1 MVEGTRP
8 VARIQSPA
16 VSDSFPGTHAP
27 YAAIIVDPDP
37 VWRQNAERT
46 IGAYAATIDA
56 KDWDATVAT
65 LRREPANIVVVGPH
79 VTLSVADQVA
89 PLLRSMP
96 QLGVLLVMDSLD
108 IDGLRE
114 ALRAGVREVLPAS
127 TNPDELQQA
136 VGRLTDVIAP
146 LPPRRAAP
154 VPAAFGGPPKGKL
167 VMVCSA
173 KGGTGV
179 STVAANLAAALVT
192 VGKKVALCDADPVF
206 GDLPL
211 LLGMKAPAEID
222 YGELPKKLQPEEV
235 VEQLAEHKA
244 SGVQLLSMF
253 RAHVPLNDLPE
264 DLIMAVIAGLQSA
277 SDVAVI
283 DVPAPL
289 VNVAEYLVHADE
301 LFFVAGTDVA
311 SLKNLRVARQLMTDA
326 GLPVNRS
333 WLVLNRIRNFSDF
346 EPSTYSTIVGLP
358 VVCGIPDSPVVPA
371 AGDNAQLFVQTAPK
385 DGATRAILKL
395 AQDLAGRFDEIDAGA
410 TP

>member
-1 MVEGTRP
+1 
-8 VARIQSPA
+8 
-16 VSDSFPGTHAP
+16 VSDPNLGASPP

-46 IGAYAATIDA
+46 ISAYAATA
-56 KDWDATVAT
+56 QANDWDTAITT
-65 LRREPANIVVVGPH
+65 LRANPANIIVVGPH
-79 VTLSVADQVA
+79 ATLSVVDQVA
-89 PLLRSMP
+89 PQLRRTP

-136 VGRLTDVIAP
+136 VGRLTDVIPP
-146 LPPRRAAP
+146 LPTYRP
-154 VPAAFGGPPKGKL
+154 VVINNPLTGPTKGKL
-167 VMVCSA
+167 VMICSA

-179 STVAANLAAALVT
+179 SSVAVNLAAALAAI
-192 VGKKVALCDADPVF
+192 GKRVALCDADPGF

-211 LLGMKAPAEID
+211 LLGMKAAEEME

-235 VEQLAEHKA
+235 VERIVVHEP
-244 SGVQLLSMF
+244 SGVQVLGMY

-264 DLIMAVIAGLQSA
+264 DLVLATFAGLQSV
-277 SDVAVI
+277 SDVTIV

-311 SLKNLRVARQLMTDA
+311 SLKNLRVARQLMRDA
-326 GLPVNRS
+326 GLPVNKS

-346 EPSTYSTIVGLP
+346 EPSTYTQIVGLP
-358 VVCGIPDSPVVPA
+358 VVCGLPDSLAVIA
-371 AGDNAQLFVQTAPK
+371 AGDNTQLFVQAAPK
-385 DGATRAILKL
+385 DGASRAITKL
-395 AQDLAGRFDEIDAGA
+395 AQDLAGRFDEINAGA
-410 TP
+410 NP